1 MSLCASVSLPP
12 AEFRLATTLT
22 ARPGVRVEAER
33 VVPLDAQV
41 MPYLWVTGLDADT
54 GVERLRRDP
63 DVAAAE
69 PLAASDDGLLVG
81 VDWAASHP
89 LLAAL
94 SDTDASWLRGVATAE
109 GWRFSLRFPNR
120 DRLADCYRQCSAA
133 GVPLTVDQIHTA
145 AWSVEGSHGN
155 VLTDVQRETLL
166 AALDGGYFAV
176 PRTTTLQ
183 DLAREFDVSDTAI
196 SQRIRRGVARLLS
209 AELAEDDRRNP
220 PPVSPE

>member
-12 AEFRLATTLT
+12 AEFRLATVLG
-22 ARPGVRVEAER
+22 AQPGVRVEAER
-33 VVPLDAQV
+33 VVPLDSQV
-41 MPYLWVTGLDADT
+41 MPYLWITGLDAED
-54 GVERLRRDP
+54 GIERLRADP
-63 DVAAAE
+63 DVVAAE
-69 PLAASDDGLLVG
+69 LLAASDDGLLVS
-81 VDWAASHP
+81 VDWAADHP

-94 SDTDASWLRGVATAE
+94 ANGDASLLRGVGTAD
-109 GWRFSLRFPNR
+109 GWRLSLRFPNR
-120 DRLADCYRQCSAA
+120 DRLADCYRECSAA
-133 GVPLTVDQIHTA
+133 GVSLTVEQIHTA

>member
-1 MSLCASVSLPP
+1 MSLCASVSLPA
-12 AEFRLATTLT
+12 AEFRLAATLT
-22 ARPGVRVEAER
+22 ARPDVRVEAER
-33 VVPLDAQV
+33 VVPLDSQV
-41 MPYLWVTGLDADT
+41 MSSLWITGLDADG
-54 GVERLRRDP
+54 GVERLRTDP
-63 DVAAAE
+63 DVAAADA
-69 PLAASDDGLLVG
+69 LAASDDGLLVG
-81 VDWAASHP
+81 VDWADDHP

-94 SDTDASWLRGVATAE
+94 AAADASWLRGVGTAD
-109 GWRFSLRFPNR
+109 GWRLSLRFPDR
-120 DRLADCYRQCSAA
+120 DRLADCYRECSTA
-133 GVPLTVDQIHTA
+133 GLGLTVEQIHTA

-183 DLAREFDVSDTAI
+183 ELAGEFGVSDTAI